1 MLTNKLI
8 SKNIDLSKNMFI
20 AYSGG
25 PDSTALLHLL
35 STVDL
40 NEKAKVQ
47 AIHINHNLSK
57 HSDSWEKHCIE
68 QCSKLNINLIT
79 ESVEIKSDGDGI
91 EAASRKARYKIF
103 ENLLNDD
110 DQLLLGHHRD
120 DVAETIFMRLLRGSG
135 PDGME
140 GPKIKRSIGK
150 GILIRPFLKTSKQEI
165 LEYLNQNE
173 VEFIQDDSNL
183 SNDFDRNFLRNRIFP
198 LLEERWNNF
207 PERINNFSSILSS
220 RNDNY
225 MNLIHGKYQ
234 HLIGNSINL
243 KELKELPDTIISD
256 VLRYS
261 IKKSNIAIPS
271 IKIMKEIKKT
281 FIHSNPGPK
290 SKVSWS
296 RADKEEVAG
305 KITYASGYILI
316 SKNN

>member
-40 NEKAKVQ
+40 NKKAKVQ

-57 HSDSWEKHCIE
+57 YSDSWERHCIE

-183 SNDFDRNFLRNRIFP
+183 SNDFDRNFLRNKIFP

-261 IKKSNIAIPS
+261 IKKSNIATPS

-290 SKVSWS
+290 SQVSWS

-305 KITYASGYILI
+305 KITYANGCILI

>member
-150 GILIRPFLKTSKQEI
+150 GILIRPFLKTSKQQI

-183 SNDFDRNFLRNRIFP
+183 SNDFDRNFLRNKIFP

-261 IKKSNIAIPS
+261 IKKSNIATPS

-290 SKVSWS
+290 SQVSWS

-305 KITYASGYILI
+305 KITYANGCILI

>member
-57 HSDSWEKHCIE
+57 YSDSWERHCIE

-120 DVAETIFMRLLRGSG
+120 DLAETIFMRLLRGSG

-150 GILIRPFLKTSKQEI
+150 GILIRPFLETSKQEI

-173 VEFIQDDSNL
+173 VEFIQDDSNS
-183 SNDFDRNFLRNRIFP
+183 SNDFDRNFLRNKIFP

-207 PERINNFSSILSS
+207 PERINNFSIILSS

-225 MNLIHGKYQ
+225 MNLIHEKYQ

-243 KELKELPDTIISD
+243 KELKELPDTTVSD

-261 IKKSNIAIPS
+261 IKKSNIATPS

-290 SKVSWS
+290 SQVSWS

-305 KITYASGYILI
+305 KITYANGCILI

>member
-57 HSDSWEKHCIE
+57 YSDSWERHCIE
-68 QCSKLNINLIT
+68 QCSKLHINLIT

-150 GILIRPFLKTSKQEI
+150 GILIRPFLETSKQEI
-165 LEYLNQNE
+165 LEYLNQNK

-183 SNDFDRNFLRNRIFP
+183 SNDFDRNFLRNKIFP

-207 PERINNFSSILSS
+207 PERINNFSTILSS

-243 KELKELPDTIISD
+243 KELKELPDTTVSD

-261 IKKSNIAIPS
+261 IKKSNIATPS

-281 FIHSNPGPK
+281 FIQSNPGPK
-290 SKVSWS
+290 SQVSWS

-305 KITYASGYILI
+305 KITYANGCILI

>member
-57 HSDSWEKHCIE
+57 YSDSWERHCIE

-150 GILIRPFLKTSKQEI
+150 GILIRPFLETSKQEI
-165 LEYLNQNE
+165 LEYLNQNK

-183 SNDFDRNFLRNRIFP
+183 SNDFDRNFLRNKIFP

-207 PERINNFSSILSS
+207 PERINNFSTILSS

-290 SKVSWS
+290 SQVSWS

-305 KITYASGYILI
+305 KITYANGCILI

>member
-1 MLTNKLI
+1 
-8 SKNIDLSKNMFI
+8 MFI

-40 NEKAKVQ
+40 KEKAQVQ

-57 HSDSWEKHCIE
+57 YSDSWERHCIE

-150 GILIRPFLKTSKQEI
+150 GILIRPFLETSKQEI
-165 LEYLNQNE
+165 LEYLNQNK

-183 SNDFDRNFLRNRIFP
+183 SNDFDRNFLRNKIFP

-261 IKKSNIAIPS
+261 IKKSNIATPS

-290 SKVSWS
+290 SQVSWS

-305 KITYASGYILI
+305 KITYANGCILI

>member
-40 NEKAKVQ
+40 NKKAKVQ

-57 HSDSWEKHCIE
+57 YSDSWERHCIE

-150 GILIRPFLKTSKQEI
+150 GILIRPFLETSKQEI
-165 LEYLNQNE
+165 LEYLNQNK

-183 SNDFDRNFLRNRIFP
+183 SNDFDRNFLRNKIFP

-261 IKKSNIAIPS
+261 IKKSNIATPS

-290 SKVSWS
+290 SQVSWS

-305 KITYASGYILI
+305 KITYANGCILI

>member
-40 NEKAKVQ
+40 NKKAKVQ

-57 HSDSWEKHCIE
+57 YSDSWERHCIE

-150 GILIRPFLKTSKQEI
+150 GILIRPFLETSKQEI
-165 LEYLNQNE
+165 LEYLNQNK

-183 SNDFDRNFLRNRIFP
+183 SNDFDRNFLRNKIFP

-207 PERINNFSSILSS
+207 PERINNFSTILSS

-261 IKKSNIAIPS
+261 IKKSNIATPS

-290 SKVSWS
+290 SQVSWS

-305 KITYASGYILI
+305 KITYANDCILI

>member
-57 HSDSWEKHCIE
+57 YSDSWERHCIE

-173 VEFIQDDSNL
+173 VEFIRDDSNL

-220 RNDNY
+220 RNHNY

-261 IKKSNIAIPS
+261 IKKSNIATPS
-271 IKIMKEIKKT
+271 IKIIEEIKKT

-290 SKVSWS
+290 SQVKWS

-305 KITYASGYILI
+305 KITYANGCILI
-316 SKNN
+316 SKK

>member
-57 HSDSWEKHCIE
+57 HSDSWERHCIE

-165 LEYLNQNE
+165 LEYLNQNK

-183 SNDFDRNFLRNRIFP
+183 SNDFDRNFLRNKIFP

-207 PERINNFSSILSS
+207 PERINNFSTILSS

-290 SKVSWS
+290 SQVSWS

-305 KITYASGYILI
+305 KITYANGCILI

>member
-8 SKNIDLSKNMFI
+8 SKYIDLSKNILI

-40 NEKAKVQ
+40 NEKAKIK

-57 HSDSWEKHCIE
+57 HSDCWVQHCIK
-68 QCSKLNINLIT
+68 QCAHLNINLII
-79 ESVEIKSDGDGI
+79 ESVKIISDGDGI
-91 EAASRKARYKIF
+91 EAASRKARYNIF

-110 DQLLLGHHRD
+110 DQLLLAHHSD

-150 GILIRPFLKTSKQEI
+150 GVLIRPFLETSKKEI
-165 LEYLNQNE
+165 LDYLNQNDI
-173 VEFIQDDSNL
+173 EFIEDDSNL
-183 SNDFDRNFLRNRIFP
+183 SDNFDRNFLRNKIFP

-207 PERINNFSSILSS
+207 PKRVNNFSTILSS

-261 IKKSNIAIPS
+261 IKKSNIATPS
-271 IKIMKEIKKT
+271 IKIIEEIKKT

-290 SKVSWS
+290 SQVKWS

-305 KITYASGYILI
+305 KITYANGCILI
-316 SKNN
+316 SKK

>member
-1 MLTNKLI
+1 
-8 SKNIDLSKNMFI
+8 MFI

-40 NEKAKVQ
+40 KEKAQVQ

-57 HSDSWEKHCIE
+57 YSDSWERHCIE

-150 GILIRPFLKTSKQEI
+150 GVLIRPFLETSKQEI
-165 LEYLNQNE
+165 LEYLNQNK

-183 SNDFDRNFLRNRIFP
+183 SNDFDRNFLRNKIFP

-261 IKKSNIAIPS
+261 IKKSNIATPS

-290 SKVSWS
+290 SQVSWS

-305 KITYASGYILI
+305 KITYANGCILI

>member
-1 MLTNKLI
+1 LLTNKLI

-198 LLEERWNNF
+198 LLEER
-207 PERINNFSSILSS
+207 
-220 RNDNY
+220 
-225 MNLIHGKYQ
+225 
-234 HLIGNSINL
+234 
-243 KELKELPDTIISD
+243 
-256 VLRYS
+256 
-261 IKKSNIAIPS
+261 
-271 IKIMKEIKKT
+271 
-281 FIHSNPGPK
+281 
-290 SKVSWS
+290 
-296 RADKEEVAG
+296 
-305 KITYASGYILI
+305 
-316 SKNN
+316 

>member
-150 GILIRPFLKTSKQEI
+150 GILIRPFLETSKQEI
-165 LEYLNQNE
+165 LEYLNQNK

-207 PERINNFSSILSS
+207 PERINNFSTILSS

-290 SKVSWS
+290 SQVSWS

-305 KITYASGYILI
+305 KITYANGCILI
-316 SKNN
+316 SRNN

>member
-40 NEKAKVQ
+40 NKKAKVQ

-57 HSDSWEKHCIE
+57 YSDTWERHCIE

-150 GILIRPFLKTSKQEI
+150 GILIRPFLETSKQEI
-165 LEYLNQNE
+165 LEYLNQNK

-183 SNDFDRNFLRNRIFP
+183 SNDFDRNFLRNKIFP

-207 PERINNFSSILSS
+207 PERINNFSTILSS

-234 HLIGNSINL
+234 HLIGNAINL

-261 IKKSNIAIPS
+261 IKKSNIATPS

-290 SKVSWS
+290 SQVSWS

-305 KITYASGYILI
+305 KITYANDCILI

>member
-57 HSDSWEKHCIE
+57 YSDSWERHCIE

-173 VEFIQDDSNL
+173 VEFIRDDSNL

-220 RNDNY
+220 RNHNY
-225 MNLIHGKYQ
+225 MNLIHWKYQ

-261 IKKSNIAIPS
+261 IKKSNIATPS
-271 IKIMKEIKKT
+271 IKIIEEIKKT

-290 SKVSWS
+290 SQVKWS

-305 KITYASGYILI
+305 KITYANGCILI
-316 SKNN
+316 SKK

>member
-1 MLTNKLI
+1 
-8 SKNIDLSKNMFI
+8 MFI

-40 NEKAKVQ
+40 NKKAKVQ

-57 HSDSWEKHCIE
+57 YSDSWERHCIE

-150 GILIRPFLKTSKQEI
+150 GILIRPFLETSKQEI
-165 LEYLNQNE
+165 LEYLNQNK

-183 SNDFDRNFLRNRIFP
+183 SNDFDRNFLRNKIFP

-207 PERINNFSSILSS
+207 PERINNFSTILSS

-261 IKKSNIAIPS
+261 IKKSNIATPS

-290 SKVSWS
+290 SQVSWS

-305 KITYASGYILI
+305 KITYANDCILI

>member
-57 HSDSWEKHCIE
+57 HSDSWERHCIE

-150 GILIRPFLKTSKQEI
+150 GILIRPFLKNSKQEI

-290 SKVSWS
+290 SKVCWS

-305 KITYASGYILI
+305 KITYANGCILI

>member
-1 MLTNKLI
+1 LLTNKLI

-150 GILIRPFLKTSKQEI
+150 GILIRPFIETSKQEI
-165 LEYLNQNE
+165 LEYLNQNK

-183 SNDFDRNFLRNRIFP
+183 SNDFDRNFLRNKIFP

-207 PERINNFSSILSS
+207 PERINNFSTILSS

-234 HLIGNSINL
+234 HLIGNAINL

-261 IKKSNIAIPS
+261 IKKSNIATPS

-290 SKVSWS
+290 SQVSWS

-305 KITYASGYILI
+305 KITYANDCILI

>member
-150 GILIRPFLKTSKQEI
+150 GVLIRPFLETSKKEI

-173 VEFIQDDSNL
+173 IEFIEDDSNL
-183 SNDFDRNFLRNRIFP
+183 SDNFDRNYLRNKIF
-198 LLEERWNNF
+198 
-207 PERINNFSSILSS
+207 
-220 RNDNY
+220 
-225 MNLIHGKYQ
+225 
-234 HLIGNSINL
+234 
-243 KELKELPDTIISD
+243 
-256 VLRYS
+256 
-261 IKKSNIAIPS
+261 
-271 IKIMKEIKKT
+271 
-281 FIHSNPGPK
+281 HS
-290 SKVSWS
+290 
-296 RADKEEVAG
+296 
-305 KITYASGYILI
+305 
-316 SKNN
+316 

>member
-57 HSDSWEKHCIE
+57 YSDSWERHCIE

-150 GILIRPFLKTSKQEI
+150 GILIRPFLETSKQEI

-261 IKKSNIAIPS
+261 IKKSNIATPS
-271 IKIMKEIKKT
+271 IKIMKEINKT

-290 SKVSWS
+290 SQVSWS

-305 KITYASGYILI
+305 KITYANDCILI

>member
-40 NEKAKVQ
+40 NKKAKVQ

-57 HSDSWEKHCIE
+57 YSDSWERHCIE

-261 IKKSNIAIPS
+261 IKKSNIATPS

-290 SKVSWS
+290 SQVSWS

-305 KITYASGYILI
+305 KITYANDCILI